1 MKQYSKR
8 MVMVHW
14 LTFVLLIAA
23 WFLGDTLAEATD
35 DNKATLAGYIVHAAA
50 GGMILL
56 LAFAQLVLRRKDDT
70 PTMLAD
76 APIYQFA
83 AKAVHYALYAVLVVL
98 PLSGVATLIT
108 GGAGKALL
116 AGDASLLPKEADYE
130 NLFAREV
137 HETLVAVLIAL
148 VVLHILGALK
158 HQFIMKD
165 GLLSRMWWRKKG

>member
-14 LTFVLLIAA
+14 LTLVLLIAA

-83 AKAVHYALYAVLVVL
+83 AKAVHYALYA
-98 PLSGVATLIT
+98 
-108 GGAGKALL
+108 AGRVTAVGRGDPHHRRRGESL
-116 AGDASLLPKEADYE
+116 AGGGCQPVTQGS
-130 NLFAREV
+130 
-137 HETLVAVLIAL
+137 
-148 VVLHILGALK
+148 
-158 HQFIMKD
+158 
-165 GLLSRMWWRKKG
+165 GL

>member
-14 LTFVLLIAA
+14 LTLVLLIAA
-23 WFLGDTLAEATD
+23 WFLGDTLAAATD
-35 DNKATLAGYIVHAAA
+35 DNKATLARYIAHAAV

-56 LAFAQLVLRRKDDT
+56 LAFTQLVLRRKDGIPAMLPDT
-70 PTMLAD
+70 P
-76 APIYQFA
+76 QFQFI

-130 NLFAREV
+130 KLLALEV
-137 HETLVAVLIAL
+137 HETLVAILIAL

-165 GLLSRMWWRKKG
+165 GLLSRMGWRKKD